1 MIKFHFALLL
11 VTSIVVLHVASG
23 QGAAR
28 CDPRNCR
35 LPNCFCGGT
44 EVPGGYSRED
54 IPQFVLLTFDDAV
67 NSLNQQFFKTL
78 FNEKRKNPNGCPI
91 KATFYI
97 SHEWT
102 DYSQVQDLYAD
113 GHEIASHTV
122 THSDGKVFDE
132 TKWADEVI
140 GMAEMLVRFAGVN
153 PQDIKGMRAPFLQ
166 IGGDAMFNALQRYGL
181 YYDSSMSTTGTSWPY
196 TLEHNIPHSCAVPPC
211 PKESHPGMWEIPMP
225 TLKDVRGGTCAMAD
239 GCYYDEEEDS
249 IIKIFTQNFL
259 DHYTKDKTPFPLFFH
274 SAWFFNRPHRAKA
287 FTKFIDSIL
296 ALPDVYFVTSQEL
309 IQWVQNPQP
318 LTSVATSNIFGC
330 HFPDRPQRCHRR
342 NTKKCSLPFRGDK
355 RQWASCQSKTCPN
368 RYPWVNNL
376 IGN

>member
-23 QGAAR
+23 QRAAR

-113 GHEIASHTV
+113 GHEVASHTV
-122 THSDGKVFDE
+122 THSDGKGFDE

-355 RQWASCQSKTCPN
+355 RQWASCQSKTCP
-368 RYPWVNNL
+368 RKYPWVNNL